1 MTKPGTGPL
10 RYEVPPGLRPE
21 EERAI
26 RAALDV
32 YFGSDSARPSA
43 WSLQGRAEGVGLG
56 ALQIRNQS
64 RHPWGEIGF
73 NAYTRLG
80 IESRVGRGDSK

>member
-1 MTKPGTGPL
+1 VTKGTPAL

-26 RAALDV
+26 RAALDR
-32 YFGSDSARPSA
+32 YFGSDSVRPSQ
-43 WSLQGRAEGVGLG
+43 WSLQGRVESLGLG
-56 ALQIRNQS
+56 ALQVRNQS
-64 RHPWGEIGF
+64 HHPWGEIWF
-73 NAYTRLG
+73 NPYTRLG